1 MRKDRRE
8 LLIVNPNAS
17 VKVTDWLRAE
27 ARHLIDA
34 SWEIVAVNAC
44 SGLAAI
50 QTPAELELAAQAVLA
65 AITARPQAFAAV
77 IAAFGDPGLKEA
89 RSQGLMAVAG
99 LGESG
104 VLEASQGGRRFSI
117 ITMGLAMKAPI
128 LEKVA
133 QLGLSD
139 QLASV
144 RFLPFGIAD
153 LIEDRE
159 RKRDAI
165 ATEARAAIDHDGAK
179 AVLLGG
185 APFAGMA
192 RSLGR
197 ELHAVVLDGVRASI
211 ERLGIAVC

>member
-1 MRKDRRE
+1 MPKDRRE

-17 VKVTDWLRAE
+17 VKVTSWLAAE
-27 ARHLIDA
+27 ARRLIDA
-34 SWEIVAVNAC
+34 SWEVVAVNAN

-50 QTPAELELAAQAVLA
+50 QTPAELELAAQAVVT
-65 AITARPQAFAAV
+65 AIAARPQASGAI
-77 IAAFGDPGLKEA
+77 IAAFGDPGLREA
-89 RSQGLMAVAG
+89 RSRESMAVAG
-99 LGESG
+99 LGEAG
-104 VLEASQGGRRFSI
+104 ILAASEGGRRFSI
-117 ITMGLAMKAPI
+117 LTMGLAMKAPI

-133 QLGLSD
+133 QLGLGD
-139 QLASV
+139 QLAGV

-153 LIEDRE
+153 LIEDRNG
-159 RKRDAI
+159 KRDAI
-165 ATEARAAIDHDGAK
+165 ATEARAAIDHDGAE

-197 ELHAVVLDGVRASI
+197 ELDAVMLDGVRASI